1 MLLGMSFTFLRS
13 NERIVN
19 AVPIKINA
27 NAVAVTI
34 EIPENIGFAKS
45 MNEKTIPN
53 TLAMARFP
61 HLKIPKDFISNAIP
75 NNWKERN
82 ITVNPTINGKITIEI
97 PG

>member
-1 MLLGMSFTFLRS
+1 MSFTFLRS

-61 HLKIPKDFISNAIP
+61 HLKYPKISYQMQFL
-75 NNWKERN
+75 
-82 ITVNPTINGKITIEI
+82 TIGKNETL
-97 PG
+97 P